1 MQHETFHYP
10 TLDAVRTT
18 AENLARNFAEVLVGR
33 GLPVSQVDCYETPL
47 NCATYLV
54 DE

>member
-1 MQHETFHYP
+1 MLPF
-10 TLDAVRTT
+10 RTT